1 MGAMRFFSD
10 KKLNLTSYI
19 LLPLGIHD
27 RGGYNNLTKP
37 YFFFKSFITTE
48 ENRWIISY
56 SNEVEK

>member
-27 RGGYNNLTKP
+27 GGGYNNLTKP
-37 YFFFKSFITTE
+37 YFFLVLHGKLRDE
-48 ENRWIISY
+48 R
-56 SNEVEK
+56 